1 MTNSAN
7 TPMSSLKTLEAMVA
21 KTCFCKLREICE
33 DKTSPECLKHKNL
46 YAEAMLARKVDKNKP
61 NK

>member
-1 MTNSAN
+1 MTSLAK
-7 TPMSSLKTLEAMVA
+7 TQVSSLNTLEAMVA

-46 YAEAMLARKVDKNKP
+46 YAEAMLARKEVK
-61 NK
+61 

>member
-1 MTNSAN
+1 MTSLPK
-7 TPMSSLKTLEAMVA
+7 TQVSSLNTLEAMVA

-46 YAEAMLARKVDKNKP
+46 YAEAMLARKLVK
-61 NK
+61 

>member
-1 MTNSAN
+1 MTNPTNS
-7 TPMSSLKTLEAMVA
+7 TMSSLKTLEAMVA

-46 YAEAMLARKVDKNKP
+46 YAEAMLARQAEK
-61 NK
+61 

>member
-1 MTNSAN
+1 MTSLPK
-7 TPMSSLKTLEAMVA
+7 TQVSSLNTLEAMVA

-46 YAEAMLARKVDKNKP
+46 YAEAMLARKEVK
-61 NK
+61 